1 MAKLEL
7 TEHKNCQP
15 NDCEVANHLASS
27 ALAELDAMDRHERQR
42 LEQRVVDSL
51 KQGFDNMLGGNWNVI
66 LGKEVQITVG
76 LARFQRLLRFKHGE
90 YRLFC
95 FETYT
100 EVKNMVEPPIPDI
113 PVDQPAT
120 KAGKSANGSAEASP
134 KAGKLT
140 SQLSS
145 AHNPSTPKPKADP
158 AIPGGSSGTKI
169 PQTGTSGGSNLVGV
183 QGPAKPPAK

>member
-15 NDCEVANHLASS
+15 NDCEVASHLATS
-27 ALAELDAMDRHERQR
+27 ALAELDTMDRYERQR

-51 KQGFDNMLGGNWNVI
+51 KQAFDNMLGGNWNVI

-76 LARFQRLLRFKHGE
+76 LARFQRLLRFKHGDH
-90 YRLFC
+90 RLFC

-100 EVKNMVEPPIPDI
+100 EVKGMPEPSGPELAA
-113 PVDQPAT
+113 DQPPKQASKT
-120 KAGKSANGSAEASP
+120 ANGSAEASP
-134 KAGKLT
+134 KADKLT

-145 AHNPSTPKPKADP
+145 ANQPSTPKPKTDLTSA
-158 AIPGGSSGTKI
+158 ATIQGANTGKTGA
-169 PQTGTSGGSNLVGV
+169 PQAVSQVGV
-183 QGPAKPPAK
+183 QGTSKPAAK